1 MTKTRAKTI
10 YTQGKV
16 QLTTNYGLFE
26 LMDSFQRAIKTPQVN
41 NLVRSMRQE
50 NLLPFNPIIVFPN
63 PKKKGKFLILD
74 GQHRC
79 EAAKALG
86 LPIHYIVNTRIKTM
100 KEAMNSILLLNN
112 NSKPFSAAQTLQT
125 RLDGGDDILK
135 EMDFILKDCG
145 LTEIPFAL
153 GVALLYQMQTGGS
166 LNRALTAGN
175 LRVKNEEGVREL
187 AGILKTIDFDRKYR
201 QPFVMFIVRIM
212 KNGGDKKEVKKLL
225 RQVRNIDWVPQR
237 NELAYRHM
245 FEAETGTFI

>member
-16 QLTTNYGLFE
+16 QLTTNYDLFE
-26 LMDSFQRAIKTPQVN
+26 MMDSFQRAIKTPQVN
-41 NLVRSMRQE
+41 NLVRSMRTE

-86 LPIHYIVNTRIKTM
+86 LPIHYIVNPHIKTM

-125 RLDGGDDILK
+125 RLDGGDKTLR
-135 EMDFILKDCG
+135 EMSSILKDAG
-145 LTEIPFAL
+145 LTEIPLAL

-175 LRVKNEEGVREL
+175 LRVKNEESVREL
-187 AGILKTIDFDRKYR
+187 AKILETINFDRKYR

-245 FEAETGTFI
+245 FETETGTFI